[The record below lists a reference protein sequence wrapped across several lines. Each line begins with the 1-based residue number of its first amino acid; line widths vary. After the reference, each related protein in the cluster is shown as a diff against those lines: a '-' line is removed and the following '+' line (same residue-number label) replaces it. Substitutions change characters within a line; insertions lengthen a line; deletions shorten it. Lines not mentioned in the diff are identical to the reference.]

1 VKRLDKRIHDA
12 FDKIHADDRL
22 KDRTAAFLHKA
33 MAKPHRRKPRLPRV
47 AIACSLALLFV
58 AGAISYQQYS
68 LPSVYIDIDVN
79 PSIELA
85 VNRFGRVIDTLP
97 YNEEGRA
104 ILQGVSLRNMDYE
117 EASATLID
125 IMAARGYLVQDGLV
139 SVTVQSG
146 DKQRENRILQKLQ
159 ENIAATLATHHTDAD
174 TEIYSVTG
182 EIHEAA
188 RAHHMTP
195 AKYLAAIEL
204 QKANPAATFE
214 ESEDHSITEIR
225 NLTKEHHA
233 AEQPDTHE
241 GEGKESE
248 NDSTG
253 DPPAT
258 PKHEKESASDDHE
271 KNASNTKSESSDH
284 DKKSDKKAK
293 NTEQKKDNN
302 KPATPAPAAPSEG
315 SHHEEEHEDDEA

>member
-1 VKRLDKRIHDA
+1 
-12 FDKIHADDRL
+12 
-22 KDRTAAFLHKA
+22 
-33 MAKPHRRKPRLPRV
+33 MAKPHRPKPRLPRV
-47 AIACSLALLFV
+47 ATICSLALLLV

-117 EASATLID
+117 EASATLIG

-146 DKQRENRILQKLQ
+146 DKQRENRMLQKLQ
-159 ENIAATLATHHTDAD
+159 ENIDTTLATHHTDAD

-188 RAHHMTP
+188 HAHHMTP

-233 AEQPDTHE
+233 KEQ
-241 GEGKESE
+241 
-248 NDSTG
+248 
-253 DPPAT
+253 
-258 PKHEKESASDDHE
+258 
-271 KNASNTKSESSDH
+271 SESSH
-284 DKKSDKKAK
+284 R
-293 NTEQKKDNN
+293 
-302 KPATPAPAAPSEG
+302 
-315 SHHEEEHEDDEA
+315 EEEHEDDSCHNE